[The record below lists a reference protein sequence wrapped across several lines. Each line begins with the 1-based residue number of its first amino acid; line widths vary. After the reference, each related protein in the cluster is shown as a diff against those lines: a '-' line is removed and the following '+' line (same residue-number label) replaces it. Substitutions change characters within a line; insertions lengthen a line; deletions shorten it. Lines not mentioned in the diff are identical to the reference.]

1 MSITRSYGIPYAIT
15 RNYTKL
21 RIHCRERQEQHM
33 RRFGRKEATRFC
45 PLRRARKLPMQ
56 DLIISQSSFVLKGAT
71 IQTALSK
78 FAGLAEIIQR
88 RQLEAPRE
96 FRAMIV
102 EHAQHS
108 NWSVILFDDEGIP
121 TKRIA
126 SPGELSLQITSS

>member
-1 MSITRSYGIPYAIT
+1 
-15 RNYTKL
+15 
-21 RIHCRERQEQHM
+21 
-33 RRFGRKEATRFC
+33 
-45 PLRRARKLPMQ
+45 MQ
-56 DLIISQSSFVLKGAT
+56 DLIISQSSFVLKGGT